1 MAEARKRL
9 YMPDRVSLASVGV
22 GAAIIAGAI
31 GFGFLAAYAAVHLGS
46 ARPTVPPARPG
57 APPAI
62 AAPVV
67 LQPTPAQDIA
77 SFSEEKRRLLSSYGW
92 DDREHGF
99 ARIPIERAMTLLAAR
114 PVPAKKP

>member
-1 MAEARKRL
+1 MAESHSGAH
-9 YMPDRVSLASVGV
+9 MPDRVSLAGVGV

-67 LQPTPAQDIA
+67 LQPAPAQDIA
-77 SFSEEKRRLLSSYGW
+77 SFAEEKRRLLSSYGW
-92 DDREHGF
+92 DDREHEF
-99 ARIPIERAMTLLAAR
+99 ARIPIDRAMALLSAQQSSAN
-114 PVPAKKP
+114 KP